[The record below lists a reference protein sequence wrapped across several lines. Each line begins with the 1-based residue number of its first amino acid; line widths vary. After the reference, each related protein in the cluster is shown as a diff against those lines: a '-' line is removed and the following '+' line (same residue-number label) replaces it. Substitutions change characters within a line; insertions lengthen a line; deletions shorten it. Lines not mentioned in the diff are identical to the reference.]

1 MKLAS
6 FALLLFGSY
15 LATGLFMLLTLDRHM
30 YFPRKGLD
38 AGPGD
43 FGLDGEEVSFTSSDG
58 TPLHGWYFP
67 RAGSR
72 TVLLFLHGN
81 AGNISHRLSTVH
93 QLLRAPADVFLFD
106 YRGYGLSSGE
116 AKGVKPLLDAGAALE
131 TLRSRVAGEGKRIVL
146 FGESIGGAMALL
158 LASKEKVD
166 GVVAMAAFTSTRDVA
181 RSMPLY
187 WLFSFILPERY
198 DAIGA
203 LKRVEA
209 PLLVIHGTE
218 DEIIPFSHG
227 ERIYAAAA
235 GPKENFWVRGGR
247 HNDLFSLAGIE
258 IVNRIT
264 AFIETL

>member
-1 MKLAS
+1 MKIAS
-6 FALLLFGSY
+6 FALLLLGSY
-15 LATGLFMLLTLDRHM
+15 LAAGLFLLLSLDRLM
-30 YFPRKGLD
+30 YYPRKGLD
-38 AGPGD
+38 GVPGD
-43 FGLDGEEVSFTSSDG
+43 FGLDGEEVSFPSSDG

-81 AGNISHRLSTVH
+81 GGNISHRLSAVR

-106 YRGYGLSSGE
+106 YRGYGLSGGE
-116 AKGVKPLLDAGAALE
+116 AKGVKPLLDAAAALE

-146 FGESIGGAMALL
+146 FGESIGGSMALI

-218 DEIIPFSHG
+218 DEIIPFRHG
-227 ERIYAAAA
+227 EEIYAAAS
-235 GPKENFWVRGGR
+235 GRKENFWVRGGR
-247 HNDLFSLAGIE
+247 HNDLFDVAGIE
-258 IVNRIT
+258 IVQRV
-264 AFIETL
+264 ADFVEKL